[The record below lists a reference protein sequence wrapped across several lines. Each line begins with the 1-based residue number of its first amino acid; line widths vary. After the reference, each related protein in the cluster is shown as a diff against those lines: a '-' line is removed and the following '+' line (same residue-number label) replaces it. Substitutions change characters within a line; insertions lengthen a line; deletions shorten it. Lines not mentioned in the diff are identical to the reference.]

1 MAFQRWVTSHKVWRA
16 QRNKP
21 LVLAGM
27 AAWDGAM
34 RRVRTMERRERWQ
47 GAQASY
53 RAIAVRW
60 RRAERVLSRY
70 DASVRGALVQAWA
83 EAMGREHLIDCWPSC
98 MPMTMGV
105 FACHQG
111 KSGKKMT

>member
-1 MAFQRWVTSHKVWRA
+1 MAFHRWVTSRKVWRA

-34 RRVRTMERRERWQ
+34 RRVRTVERRERWQ
-47 GAQASY
+47 GTQASY

-83 EAMGREHLIDCWPSC
+83 DSHGARTPNRLLALVHAYDNGRLCLPPGE
-98 MPMTMGV
+98 V
-105 FACHQG
+105 R
-111 KSGKKMT
+111 KKMT